1 MERLLSVG
9 SEGIIPDSKQTKPTN
24 KVDKDL
30 YAGRE
35 SVVETAGTRSRAK
48 ERQPTQIWL
57 KLANQGQ

>member
-1 MERLLSVG
+1 MG